1 MRAAAAVILNR
12 QLQVRA
18 VLAAAAQAALAVI
31 LEALVLVEPLTLA
44 AAVVVLIMAFLQAQ
58 VVLALSSLNM

>member
-12 QLQVRA
+12 QLRVRA

-44 AAVVVLIMAFLQAQ
+44 AVVVGLIMAFLLVQ
-58 VVLALSSLNM
+58 VVLAL